1 MYLHDEA
8 PSKASG
14 PRRRIRSQGGHG
26 YSEGTI
32 NSTVTT
38 LGRSNRQERIGEAK
52 ALSVVQN
59 HHNLKY
65 MCRGGEIDRRIENAA
80 SQEMELL
87 MANGQ
92 LAADSQQTF
101 EQNKM
106 PLHIIPLQ

>member
-14 PRRRIRSQGGHG
+14 PRRRIRSQGGRG
-26 YSEGTI
+26 YSEGT
-32 NSTVTT
+32 
-38 LGRSNRQERIGEAK
+38 
-52 ALSVVQN
+52 
-59 HHNLKY
+59 
-65 MCRGGEIDRRIENAA
+65 EIDRRIEDAA

-92 LAADSQQTF
+92 LAADRQQTF